1 MKMSKIGQEAA
12 ALMHDDMGKPVV
24 FKGHI
29 DENGFYVPTP
39 EEEEEMQEGFRLWQL
54 KGYTTE
60 ELEEELDS
68 RITNTSDV
76 DARQSRRK

>member
-1 MKMSKIGQEAA
+1 MSKIGQEAA

-29 DENGFYVPTP
+29 DENGFYIPTP
-39 EEEEEMQEGFRLWQL
+39 EEEEEMQADFRLWQL

-60 ELEEELDS
+60 ELELELDS
-68 RITNTSDV
+68 RITSTQDV
-76 DARQSRRK
+76 ERAQARRNK